1 MKILFLDIDGVLNT
15 YKENYKPVDYLDKNK
30 IALLKRIIDE
40 TKCKIVISSSWRF
53 DKTLMESFYTQLEEC
68 NIKKDNFIGHTPH
81 LENYYAKKYRSD
93 EILDWLTQNTVEKF
107 AVLDWRPLEYSRGT
121 GTWWGAFSLGAL
133 PGWKFLNSDRLTTRF

>member
-107 AVLDWRPLEYSRGT
+107 AVLDDRIDAKISTETFFRTKRNIG
-121 GTWWGAFSLGAL
+121 
-133 PGWKFLNSDRLTTRF
+133 LNETITNKIIKYFNDL